1 MGNWIITIRG
11 TGRHHSFRL
20 DEETKQAVPQPNA
33 DDANVLAAGFVAQL
47 KNAGHTITDAGIVCG
62 GADDLNDAR
71 APGINLEDVARDMF
85 NAYNAAGSNPG
96 KTHDGKAVP
105 AWEQLGDNVRAKWL
119 AAAQHVYDRS

>member
-1 MGNWIITIRG
+1 MGDWNITIRG
-11 TGRHHSFRL
+11 VGPHHNGSS
-20 DEETKQAVPQPNA
+20 
-33 DDANVLAAGFVAQL
+33 DDADRLAAGLVATL
-47 KNAGHTITDAGIVCG
+47 KNAGHTVIEASITCG
-62 GADDLNDAR
+62 RRDELGDAR